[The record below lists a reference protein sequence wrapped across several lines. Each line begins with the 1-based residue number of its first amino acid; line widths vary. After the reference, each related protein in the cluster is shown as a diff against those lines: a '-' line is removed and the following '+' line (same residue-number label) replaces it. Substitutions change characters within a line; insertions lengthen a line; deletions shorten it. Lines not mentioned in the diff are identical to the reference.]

1 MKSSFFALFLLAF
14 LLTGVFASTAAA
26 TEASP
31 EDWANWRGPD
41 YNGTSPSAKPPVKWS
56 EEENIRWKVPISGKG
71 SSSPIIWGDKL
82 FVLTAVPVETEEAET
97 ESDEGEAAEP
107 EAPQPREESADR
119 PRRGPGNFPGGPRGP
134 GGRGPGGPRG
144 RGGFGRGAAPTTPM
158 DFTVVCLDK
167 STGEKIWST
176 VAIQAVPHE
185 SGHNTNTFASSS
197 AVTNGEI
204 LVAFFGSRGIY
215 CLSMD
220 GKLLWKR
227 DLGQQQTRNA
237 FGEGSTPALYKNTII
252 IPWDHE
258 GDSFVLALNATTGE
272 DLWKVDRDEAT
283 SWATPVVTEHN
294 GTAQVILNGSTRV
307 RSYDVTSGKLIWEC
321 GGQATNPIA
330 TPIIYDGKA
339 ICMTGYRGYAVYA
352 IDLNAKG
359 DVTDNEDYIAWSRSD
374 VGPYIASA
382 TLLNDRLYV
391 TKSRDGVLYC
401 LDASTGETI
410 FGPERLPEASTLY
423 SSLVAADGKV
433 YVSDRDGTTVVLEDG
448 PEFKVLA
455 VNQLAEGIDASI
467 ALSGNQLFLRSEGHL
482 YCIQQAD
489 GK

>member
-1 MKSSFFALFLLAF
+1 MKSSSVAMFLLACF
-14 LLTGVFASTAAA
+14 LYGVAA
-26 TEASP
+26 TEVTAAEASGG
-31 EDWANWRGPD
+31 DWANWRGPEF
-41 YNGTSPSAKPPVKWS
+41 NGSSASAKPPVKWS
-56 EEENIRWKVPISGKG
+56 EEENVRWKVAVEGKG

-82 FVLTAVPVETEEAET
+82 FLLTAVPVEGEKPAEEVKEP
-97 ESDEGEAAEP
+97 EAAPP

-119 PRRGPGNFPGGPRGP
+119 PRRGPGGFPGGPGGP
-134 GGRGPGGPRG
+134 GGRGPRG
-144 RGGFGRGAAPTTPM
+144 RGGFGGGAPPTTPM

-176 VAIQAVPHE
+176 VAVQAIPHE

-215 CLSMD
+215 CFDMN
-220 GKLLWKR
+220 GKQLWKR
-227 DLGQQQTRNA
+227 DLGKQQTRNS
-237 FGEGSTPALYKNTII
+237 FGEGSTPALYQNTVI

-258 GDSFVLALNATTGE
+258 GDSFVVALDATTGE

-283 SWATPVVTEHN
+283 SWATPIVAEHN

-307 RSYDVTSGKLIWEC
+307 RSYDVATGKLIWEC

-330 TPIIYDGKA
+330 TPIIFDGKA

-352 IDLNAKG
+352 ISLDAKG
-359 DVTDNEDYIAWSRSD
+359 DVTDNDDFIAWSRSD

-382 TLLNDRLYV
+382 TLMNGRLYV

-401 LDASTGETI
+401 LDAKNGETL

-423 SSLVAADGKV
+423 SSLVGADGKV

-489 GK
+489 SK

>member
-1 MKSSFFALFLLAF
+1 MKSSFFPLFLLAVG
-14 LLTGVFASTAAA
+14 LSGLTAIAVTPAQASDG
-26 TEASP
+26 
-31 EDWANWRGPD
+31 DWANWRGPNF
-41 YNGTSPSAKPPVKWS
+41 NGTSASAKPPVKWS
-56 EEENIRWKVPISGKG
+56 EEENVRWKIPVAGKG

-82 FVLTAVPVETEEAET
+82 FLLTAVPVETEATDAEAKPAEAEET
-97 ESDEGEAAEP
+97 NAP
-107 EAPQPREESADR
+107 ETREESADR
-119 PRRGPGNFPGGPRGP
+119 PQRGPGQFPGGP
-134 GGRGPGGPRG
+134 GGRGRGPRG
-144 RGGFGRGAAPTTPM
+144 RGGFGRGEAPTTPM
-158 DFTVVCLDK
+158 DFTVVCLNK
-167 STGEKIWST
+167 TTGEKIWST
-176 VAIQAVPHE
+176 VAVQATPHE

-215 CLSMD
+215 CYSMD
-220 GKLLWKR
+220 GNLIWKR
-227 DLGQQQTRNA
+227 DLGKQQTRNA
-237 FGEGSTPALYKNTII
+237 FGEGSTPALYKNTVI

-258 GDSFVLALNATTGE
+258 GDSFVLALDTATGDE
-272 DLWKVDRDEAT
+272 LWKVDRDEAT
-283 SWATPVVTEHN
+283 SWATPVVAEHN

-339 ICMTGYRGYAVYA
+339 ICMTGYRGYAVYS
-352 IDLNAKG
+352 ISLDAKG
-359 DVTDNEDYIAWSRSD
+359 DVTDNEEFIAWSRSD

-401 LDASTGETI
+401 LNAKTGETI

-423 SSLVAADGKV
+423 SSLVGADGKV

-455 VNQLAEGIDASI
+455 VNQLPEGIDASI

-482 YCIQQAD
+482 YCIQQDDA
-489 GK
+489 K